1 MPVFQKY
8 PGSPWLYDQAN
19 GDIVGVKDPDGSEQL
34 FARIPLVGSFHS
46 NVLQTASINTATPMQ
61 FATTDISHGI
71 SVADNT
77 KAVVTRTGIYN
88 LQFSA
93 QLRNADSQEANVD
106 IWFRVN
112 GVDVADSNTRITV
125 PKSHAGG
132 DGFVVAAWNIFLDMT
147 EGQYAQI
154 MWSTPDTD
162 VSIYFAN
169 SLTSPTRPNIPSVIV
184 TVNEVDGSYIP

>member
-8 PGSPWLYDQAN
+8 FGSPWLYNTAT

-34 FARIPLVGSFHS
+34 FARIPLVGAFHS

-61 FATTDISHGI
+61 FATTDISYGI
-71 SVADNT
+71 SVSDNN
-77 KAVVTRTGIYN
+77 KALVTRTGVYN
-88 LQFSA
+88 VQFSA
-93 QLRNADSQEANVD
+93 QLRNGGNQEANVD

-112 GVDVADSNTRITV
+112 GTDVADSNTRITV
-125 PKSHAGG
+125 PKTHAGG
-132 DGFVVAAWNIFLDMT
+132 DGFIVAAWNTFLSLT
-147 EGQYAQI
+147 ENQYAQI
-154 MWSTPDTD
+154 MWSTPNTN

>member
-1 MPVFQKY
+1 MAFLKQ
-8 PGSPWLYDQAN
+8 GSQFLYDN
-19 GDIVGVKDPDGSEQL
+19 TSGDIVGVRDNDGGDQL
-34 FARIPLVGSFHS
+34 FVRNSIVGAFHS

-88 LQFSA
+88 VQFSA

-106 IWFRVN
+106 IWFRVD

-125 PKSHAGG
+125 PKTHAGG
-132 DGFVVAAWNIFLDMT
+132 DGFVVAAWNTFLSLT
-147 EGQYAQI
+147 ENQYAQI
-154 MWSTPDTD
+154 MWSTPDAD

-169 SLTSPTRPNIPSVIV
+169 SLTSPTRPNIPSVIL
-184 TVNEVDGSYIP
+184 TVNEVRDS

>member
-1 MPVFQKY
+1 MPFLKQ
-8 PGSPWLYDQAN
+8 GSQFLYDN
-19 GDIVGVKDPDGSEQL
+19 TSGDIIGVRDNDGGDQL
-34 FARIPLVGSFHS
+34 FVRNSIVGAFHS

-71 SVADNT
+71 AVADNT

-88 LQFSA
+88 VQFSA
-93 QLRNADSQEANVD
+93 QLRNGDSQEANVD

-112 GVDVADSNTRITV
+112 GTDVADSNTRITV
-125 PKSHAGG
+125 PKTHAGG
-132 DGFVVAAWNIFLDMT
+132 DGFVVAAWNVFLSMT
-147 EGQYAQI
+147 ENQYAQI

-169 SLTSPTRPNIPSVIV
+169 GLTSPTRPNIPSVIV